1 VKSESEER
9 SGHQDLELEAGR
21 EGDTHVIRLSGEL
34 DLGNHERLDQALL
47 EAEAGDAPRILV
59 DLDRLL
65 FIDSTGLRVILKAA
79 RRAEESGGRLRIT
92 RGKGYVADM
101 FRLTALD
108 VTLPFE
114 D

>member
-1 VKSESEER
+1 MSESEER
-9 SGHQDLELEAGR
+9 SGHHDLELEVDR
-21 EGDTHVIRLSGEL
+21 EGDTYVIRLSGEL
-34 DLGNHERLDQALL
+34 DLGNHERLDEALR
-47 EAEAGDAPRILV
+47 EAEASDATRIHL
-59 DLDRLL
+59 DLDRLV

-79 RRAEESGGRLRIT
+79 RRSEASGDRLRLT
-92 RGKGYVADM
+92 HGTGYVADM